1 MRILIDECV
10 NPRVRAA
17 FKGYQVK
24 TVVEMGWQGITNGTL
39 LALAEADF
47 DVFVT
52 LDQNLEYQ
60 QNIPKIKLGFLVIKV
75 PDNKIKFYEPI
86 FGEMCAAAERLEA
99 GRVVHIT
106 SPASN

>member
-1 MRILIDECV
+1 MRILLDECV

-17 FKGYQVK
+17 FKGHQVK
-24 TVVEMGWQGITNGTL
+24 TVVEMGWRGITNGML

-75 PDNKIKFYEPI
+75 PDNKIGFYEPI
-86 FGEMCAAAERLEA
+86 FAAMCAAAEQIVA
-99 GRVVHIT
+99 GQVVHIT